1 MEDYEKVRF
10 ELEGAFV
17 DAYVSLDEK
26 TLWINNANLSILYK
40 KDRSVISRYL
50 KSIMES
56 NVQKQGVMRRL
67 LHIANSDK
75 PVSFYNLDVA
85 LMIGEKLKTR
95 YGFALQEQFESFL
108 KNKQQTENKSIIY
121 TDGIL
126 SLDVMITPE
135 EETVWLNVEQI
146 ATLFGTST
154 ENVYMHI
161 ENIFEE
167 GEIDNSVTKDFL
179 VTQRVFVHRAAD
191 GKNYNTLFYNLDVI
205 LSVGYRVQSKKAIM
219 FRRWAN
225 SVLKEYL
232 FKGYVINESRTLV
245 TDENYVNLIH
255 RVDSIDRRLANVERQ
270 HAEEKEIIFF
280 DGAYFDARRFMKGL
294 IGRAEKSIILIDPYT
309 DIKTLDYLTGKRSDA
324 SLLLFFSNKS
334 KLSKMDIDAFNSQYG
349 GLKTMVCDSFHDR
362 FIILDEKALYHLG
375 ASLNYAGKST
385 FAITKMESPKIL
397 SLILEELK
405 RVMGKSVIL

>member
-1 MEDYEKVRF
+1 MENYENARF
-10 ELEGAFV
+10 ELGGTFV

-75 PVSFYNLDVA
+75 PVLFYSLSTA
-85 LMIGEKLKTR
+85 LLLGEKLKSR
-95 YGFALQEQFESFL
+95 NGFMLQEQFESYL
-108 KNKQQTENKSIIY
+108 AEREKRENKILIY
-121 TDGIL
+121 RDGSL
-126 SLDVMITPE
+126 SLAVVVAPQ
-135 EETVWLNVEQI
+135 EETVWLNVSQI
-146 ATLFGTST
+146 ASLFDTSVR
-154 ENVYMHI
+154 NVYMHI
-161 ENIFEE
+161 ENIYEE
-167 GEIDNSVTKDFL
+167 GEIDNSVTKDSFA
-179 VTQRVFVHRAAD
+179 TQKEFIHQASD
-191 GKNYNTLFYNLDVI
+191 GKKYSIRFYNLDVI

-280 DGAYFDARRFMKGL
+280 DGAYFDARIFMKSL

-334 KLSKMDIDAFNSQYG
+334 KLSKMDIDAFIPQYG

-362 FIILDEKALYHLG
+362 FIILDEKVLYHLG